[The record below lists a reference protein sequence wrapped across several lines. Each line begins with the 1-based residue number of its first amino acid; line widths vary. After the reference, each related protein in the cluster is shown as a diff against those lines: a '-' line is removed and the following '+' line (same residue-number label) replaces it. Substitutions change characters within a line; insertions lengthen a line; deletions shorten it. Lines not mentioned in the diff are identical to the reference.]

1 MTSSDSQSIVRSKP
15 DKAIAVGLLAVVA
28 FTGLAHGAVEAWS
41 LAVFELAMIGLML
54 LWGVKIITEK
64 RFAVRIPAAA
74 LPLAG
79 LILLGLLQGAALTDG
94 SGQRVSLSTDVE
106 ATRATVLALFFLLVA
121 FVLAANFF
129 ASDDRKHLLANF
141 LIIYGLAMAVFA
153 IVQHFT
159 WNGRLYWLRPV
170 TAETA
175 IPFGPFVNRN
185 HFAGY
190 MEMLMPVPIAMVIT
204 RTSRRDIHLLY
215 LFAAAMMAL
224 AAVASLS
231 RGGMISLAAEMAFIA
246 GVSAKTKDEGGSR
259 DAQGKGL
266 LSRFSFVLRPTA
278 LVLLIAAAIS
288 AGVFWMGSERV
299 VDRIAH
305 SSPTGEGQREES
317 FFTSRGWVWR
327 DTLAMIRANPVTG
340 VGIGAYETSYPIYS
354 RDDGAVVLGKSY
366 SVDRAHNDYLQI
378 LAECGVVGGALALWF
393 IATISRAIARGLKS
407 RDPLRRAFAI
417 GGGAGIFGLLV
428 HSLVDFNLQLPSNA
442 LLFLLLVAVV
452 SPVGAV
458 SSAARRK
465 QERTV
470 LPRAPVAGVATG
482 A

>member
-1 MTSSDSQSIVRSKP
+1 
-15 DKAIAVGLLAVVA
+15 
-28 FTGLAHGAVEAWS
+28 
-41 LAVFELAMIGLML
+41 
-54 LWGVKIITEK
+54 
-64 RFAVRIPAAA
+64 
-74 LPLAG
+74 
-79 LILLGLLQGAALTDG
+79 
-94 SGQRVSLSTDVE
+94 
-106 ATRATVLALFFLLVA
+106 
-121 FVLAANFF
+121 
-129 ASDDRKHLLANF
+129 
-141 LIIYGLAMAVFA
+141 
-153 IVQHFT
+153 
-159 WNGRLYWLRPV
+159 
-170 TAETA
+170 
-175 IPFGPFVNRN
+175 
-185 HFAGY
+185 
-190 MEMLMPVPIAMVIT
+190 MEMLMPVPIAMVIA
-204 RTSRRDIHLLY
+204 RTSRRDIRLLY

-231 RGGMISLAAEMAFIA
+231 RGGMISLAVEMAFIA

-259 DAQGKGL
+259 DAQGKSL
-266 LSRFSFVLRPTA
+266 LSWFSFVLRPAA
-278 LVLLIAAAIS
+278 LVLLITAAIV

-393 IATISRAIARGLKS
+393 IATIFRAIARGLKS

-458 SSAARRK
+458 SSAARRE

-470 LPRAPVAGVATG
+470 LRKAPVAGVATG